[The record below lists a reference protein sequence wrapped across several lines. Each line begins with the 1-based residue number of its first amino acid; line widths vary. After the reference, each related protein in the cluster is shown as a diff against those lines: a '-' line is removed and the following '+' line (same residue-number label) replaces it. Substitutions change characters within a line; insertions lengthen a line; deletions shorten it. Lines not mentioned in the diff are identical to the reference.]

1 LIQHLVAGN
10 PSPAYVQRVATVFAN
25 NGSGVRGDMKAVL
38 TAIFLDSEAR
48 ALDAQ
53 TGDAIESNPSV
64 QDGHLREPL
73 LFVPNL
79 LRGLNATPT
88 STTAVYPYMNLAANG
103 LGALNE
109 QPFNQGSVFNY
120 FSPFYIIPSTSINAP
135 EFALE
140 NTGTVIPR
148 LTLTDAIIH
157 SNSSYGMSV
166 DLSATGVL
174 GSQASNPA
182 GLVDYLGSIFMHSQ
196 MPTDMRSALIT
207 EVTSIPATNPG
218 ERAAVAAYLVLT
230 SSQYKI
236 LQ

>member
-1 LIQHLVAGN
+1 
-10 PSPAYVQRVATVFAN
+10 
-25 NGSGVRGDMKAVL
+25 
-38 TAIFLDSEAR
+38 
-48 ALDAQ
+48 
-53 TGDAIESNPSV
+53 
-64 QDGHLREPL
+64 
-73 LFVPNL
+73 
-79 LRGLNATPT
+79 
-88 STTAVYPYMNLAANG
+88 
-103 LGALNE
+103 
-109 QPFNQGSVFNY
+109 
-120 FSPFYIIPSTSINAP
+120 
-135 EFALE
+135 
-140 NTGTVIPR
+140 
-148 LTLTDAIIH
+148 
-157 SNSSYGMSV
+157 MSV